1 MRVAILQFPG
11 SNCDDDTMHVVTRV
25 LGEDGRLV
33 WHREAQLPTGTDA
46 VIVPGGFS
54 YGDYLRS
61 GAIAAHAAIMDAVR
75 VFAGAGGPVLG
86 ICNGFQI
93 LCEAGLLP
101 GALTRNASLRFE
113 CRQVHVRVEG
123 RPTPFTA
130 AIPAGRVLR
139 MPIAHG
145 DGRYINDDATGLGAR
160 GQVVFRYCDP
170 AGGVRDEANPN
181 GSQLGI
187 AGVSNEAGNVVAL
200 MPHPERA
207 SEALLGEDGGRQIFE
222 SLRLSL
228 TPGRGKGRAA

>member
-11 SNCDDDTMHVVTRV
+11 SNCDDDAMHVVARV
-25 LGEDGRLV
+25 LREEAKFV
-33 WHREAQLPTGTDA
+33 WHKEAALPPKTDA
-46 VIVPGGFS
+46 VVVPGGFS

-75 VFAGAGGPVLG
+75 AFAAAGGPVLG

-123 RPTPFTA
+123 KPTPFTS

-139 MPIAHG
+139 MPIAHA
-145 DGRYINDDATGLGAR
+145 DGRYVCDDGAALGTR
-160 GQVVFRYCDP
+160 GQVIFRYCDA
-170 AGGVRDEANPN
+170 AGGVTDDANPN
-181 GSQLGI
+181 GSLLGI
-187 AGVSNEAGNVVAL
+187 AGVANERGNVVAL

-207 SEALLGEDGGRQIFE
+207 AEAILGEEGGRQIFE

-228 TPGRGKGRAA
+228 TGGKTGRAS

>member
-11 SNCDDDTMHVVTRV
+11 SNCDDDAMHVITRV
-25 LGEDGRLV
+25 LGEEALFV
-33 WHREAQLPTGTDA
+33 WHKESRLPDLTDA

-61 GAIAAHAAIMDAVR
+61 GAIAAQAAIMDAVR
-75 VFAGAGGPVLG
+75 AFAENGGPVLG

-101 GALTRNASLRFE
+101 GALARNLSLRFE
-113 CRQVHVRVEG
+113 CRHVYVRVEG
-123 RPTPFTA
+123 KPTPFTS

-139 MPIAHG
+139 LPIAHG
-145 DGRYINDDATGLGAR
+145 DGRYVNADPAGLGER
-160 GQVVFRYCDP
+160 GQVIFRYCDS
-170 AGGVRDEANPN
+170 AGGVKDEANPN

-207 SEALLGEDGGRQIFE
+207 SEGLLGEESGRQMFE

-228 TPGRGKGRAA
+228 SPGKKGKPS